1 MIYLIA
7 DIIANPGKEKEL
19 ESSIFKVMIP
29 TRKEAGCIQYDLHK
43 DVEYD
48 GKYIMYE
55 IWASQEAI
63 DSHVASE
70 HVKVF
75 LNEAQQN
82 GLMKDLIINRCEKL

>member
-19 ESSIFKVMIP
+19 ESSIFKVMTP
-29 TRKEAGCIQYDLHK
+29 TKKEIGCLQYDLHK
-43 DVEYD
+43 VLEHN

-55 IWASQEAI
+55 VWESQEAI
-63 DSHVASE
+63 DNHIASE
-70 HVKVF
+70 HVKIF